1 MLRSH
6 SNTLVWPAVIDPR
19 QAQAFAYLSQ
29 LERSQWLK
37 PERLRR
43 LQAAQ
48 LAVRLR
54 HAAETSTHFA
64 PLLRGRE
71 INHNTAIDVLASLPL
86 LTRSDMQN
94 AAEGIYCEPPK
105 EHGAVRTLRTSG
117 STGQPVAVQ
126 CTAACF
132 SLRAAVTIRNLGWRG
147 LNTMKTFAAIR
158 ANIKRGTVDDP
169 ARYRGWGAQ
178 MTALFHTGPAVGLP
192 INVPVHEQ
200 LEFLE
205 RYKPAYL
212 LTYPSNLRALIDQS
226 PARPAGLECAMTIG
240 ETLPDDL
247 RADVR
252 SRWDIPLFDEYS
264 SEEMGSMAA
273 QCPHGNYHCTAEGH
287 VLEVI
292 DADGRPCQPGEIGRV
307 VVTDMANFATA
318 MLRYEIRD
326 YAEVGEPCGCKRGL
340 PVLRRIVGRE
350 RNLMRLPDGRK
361 FWPQFGMRDP
371 EATRLV
377 KQYQFIQASLG
388 RLEMKV
394 VADHPLTEDERNW
407 ITALVRQKI
416 NHPFDVAIEQVE
428 GPLPK
433 GPNGKF
439 QEFICMVDS

>member
-6 SNTLVWPAVIDPR
+6 SQTLVWPAVIDPR
-19 QAQAFAYLSQ
+19 QGQVFAYLSQ
-29 LERSQWLK
+29 LERSQWIK

-43 LQAAQ
+43 FQAGQ
-48 LAVRLR
+48 LAARLR
-54 HAAETSTHFA
+54 HAAETSTFFG
-64 PLLRGRE
+64 PKLQGRV
-71 INHNTAIDVLASLPL
+71 IDPNTAFEVLASLPL
-86 LTRSDMQN
+86 LTRADMQD
-94 AAEGIYCEPPK
+94 AAEGIYTEPPK

-117 STGQPVAVQ
+117 STGQPVAVR

-132 SLRAAVTIRNLGWRG
+132 MLRAAATIRHLGWRG

-158 ANIKRGTVDDP
+158 ANIKTGSVDNP

-178 MTALFHTGPAVGLP
+178 MTALFHTGPALGLP

-200 LEFLE
+200 LAFLD

-212 LTYPSNLRALIDQS
+212 MTYPSNLRALVDQS
-226 PARPAGLECAMTIG
+226 PERPAGLECVMTIG
-240 ETLPDDL
+240 ETLSEDL
-247 RADVR
+247 RADFQ
-252 SRWDIPLFDEYS
+252 SRWGIPLFDEYS
-264 SEEMGSMAA
+264 SEEMGSIAA
-273 QCPHGNYHCTAEGH
+273 QCPHGNYHCTAESH
-287 VLEVI
+287 VLEVL

-307 VVTDMANFATA
+307 VITDMANFATA

-350 RNLMRLPDGRK
+350 RNLMKLPDGSK

-371 EATRLV
+371 EATRMV
-377 KQYQFIQASLG
+377 KQYQIIQTSLE

-394 VADHPLTEDERNW
+394 VADHPLTEHEQSW
-407 ITALVRQKI
+407 ITALVRTKVK
-416 NHPFDVAIEQVE
+416 HPFEVVIEQVE
-428 GPLPK
+428 GELPK

-439 QEFICMVDS
+439 HEFMCMVGS

>member
-19 QAQAFAYLSQ
+19 QAQTFAYLSQ

-48 LAVRLR
+48 LAARLR
-54 HAAETSTHFA
+54 HAADTSTHFA

-71 INHNTAIDVLASLPL
+71 INHNTAFDVLASLPL
-86 LTRSDMQN
+86 LTRADLQRD
-94 AAEGIYCEPPK
+94 AEGVYCEPPK
-105 EHGAVRTLRTSG
+105 DHGAVKTLRTSG
-117 STGQPVAVQ
+117 STGQPVAVR

-132 SLRAAVTIRNLGWRG
+132 ALRGAVTIRNLGWRG

-158 ANIKRGTVDDP
+158 ANIKSGTVDAP

-178 MTALFHTGPAVGLP
+178 MSALFHTGPAVGLP
-192 INVPVHEQ
+192 INVPVQDQ

-212 LTYPSNLRALIDQS
+212 LTYPSNLRALIDLS
-226 PARPAGLECAMTIG
+226 PARPAGLECAMSMG
-240 ETLPDDL
+240 ETLPEDL

-252 SRWDIPLFDEYS
+252 SRWDIPVFDEYS
-264 SEEMGSMAA
+264 SEEMGSMAS
-273 QCPHGNYHCTAEGH
+273 QCSHGNYHCTAEGH

-292 DADGRPCQPGEIGRV
+292 GADGRPCQPGEIGRV

-350 RNLMRLPDGRK
+350 RNLMQLPDGSK
-361 FWPQFGMRDP
+361 FWPQFGMRSD
-371 EATRLV
+371 EALR
-377 KQYQFIQASLG
+377 
-388 RLEMKV
+388 
-394 VADHPLTEDERNW
+394 
-407 ITALVRQKI
+407 LVRQYQIVQTTPTHLDLKI
-416 NHPFDVAIEQVE
+416 VANHPLNDDERTWLVSTIQKNTGYPFDIAIEQVDGE
-428 GPLPK
+428 LPK
-433 GPNGKF
+433 GPNGKLHTF
-439 QEFICMVDS
+439 MCMA